1 MDLFTRI
8 VNPNLLVRRINLTVN
23 NVIDDEEAKTRNDQ
37 QGQLDLFADYEALQ
51 KKKELDDA
59 ALAKERQVQETILE
73 IKKKFGSNALLKGLN
88 FEEGSTAKERNR
100 QMAHLKSIIKEHP
113 IVSVTYFVA
122 DNRKQGG
129 SYQNKEGRLKDIDE
143 TTRCLMFTDGTKIE
157 MNRVIGLEQME

>member
-59 ALAKERQVQETILE
+59 ALAKER
-73 IKKKFGSNALLKGLN
+73 
-88 FEEGSTAKERNR
+88 NR

-143 TTRCLMFTDGTKIE
+143 TARCLVFTDGTKIE
-157 MNRVIGLEQME
+157 MNKVIGLEQME